1 VGAFEIGIAFWAVS
15 YPRFSL
21 SLLVLWVALAAL
33 ATGLTKISMAFRI
46 PSVRGTAAEYD
57 QTPAATGYGASAV
70 REAGR
75 TTREK
80 DRLVGGRTEK
90 H

>member
-1 VGAFEIGIAFWAVS
+1 
-15 YPRFSL
+15 
-21 SLLVLWVALAAL
+21 
-33 ATGLTKISMAFRI
+33 MAFRI